1 MLSDIRRTFR
11 TLNSLLADHRHIN
24 PSMEIVYRELFLRE
38 LRSIGL
44 DDEYY
49 PVGSAA
55 SHGFLYFLA
64 RTLRNLPVSRI
75 LELGAGQTTL
85 LIDRVKRQLALDY
98 EVETIEHDEQWAAE
112 HQAAVQHPVIR
123 APLSP
128 RTVEGHRI
136 DYYSHPLLET
146 GPPIDL
152 LLVDGPPAHQR
163 RIQFNRLGALDIV
176 KTRLGA
182 DFIIAIDD
190 SQRNGEQLLVERVRA
205 VLEERGV
212 AFRSGTIVAARK
224 LTVIAG
230 GRLLK
235 ASFY

>member
-11 TLNSLLADHRHIN
+11 ALNSLLADHRHIN

-38 LRSIGL
+38 LRRMEI

-64 RTLRNLPVSRI
+64 RTLRTLPVNRI

-85 LIDRVKRQLALDY
+85 LIDRVRRKLGLDC

-112 HQAAVQHPVIR
+112 HQSSVQHRVTC
-123 APLSP
+123 APLSS

-136 DYYSHPLLET
+136 DYYSHQLIES
-146 GPPIDL
+146 GPPVDL

-176 KTRLGA
+176 KTRLGT

-205 VLEERGV
+205 VLEERGDV
-212 AFRSGTIVAARK
+212 FRTGTIVAARK

-235 ASFY
+235 AAFY